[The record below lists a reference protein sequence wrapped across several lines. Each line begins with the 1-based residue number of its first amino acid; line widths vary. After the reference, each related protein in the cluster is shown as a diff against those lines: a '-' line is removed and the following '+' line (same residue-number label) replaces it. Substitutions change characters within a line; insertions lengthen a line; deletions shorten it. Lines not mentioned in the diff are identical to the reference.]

1 MAQNENI
8 IDDINAFDE
17 CAPLVAGYSSANL
30 ANAAKALNSKDKA
43 EAEKAQSMVP
53 NKVKNLVKII
63 KKTVEKINANLK
75 SKYPDMKPFSVENN
89 VTYNAYGATGKV
101 ELIEAGNAQHL
112 SFNIK
117 KLTRL
122 PGMEVTAIV
131 TKAIVEAVAK
141 ENGKEHDN
149 DFIKDLL
156 DTKENE
162 DDKKRA
168 KAEGDAEKAKKVI
181 SGYLRNYLP
190 ALYSDDFEKF
200 GAISDY
206 VASIIVDGMDEAE
219 IADILAPFFNMEAS
233 DISDL
238 ARDEVDKFLGK
249 AHQARVSK
257 LFAKA
262 EDLLIDPENESVKVG
277 YMQQAESLLGT
288 DTSDPGYYDLA
299 KKFETINGGEKC
311 LTGPAVKEFCEYY
324 VHNFLR
330 ANNVKDIEVTFEPK
344 GALGS
349 YYDLGGSKQKININL
364 KKLQKIGSF
373 TELAMT
379 LSHELTHAVDSTK
392 NKAAGRVNEDGTGL
406 LNDIEEDISGSGATG
421 KAKDLLVELKSF
433 CYHINENERSARIG
447 ELSALIFMQKVGSKD
462 PKIQQ
467 EIATS
472 VAKYKKYQ
480 QKTIDMIQSLPVKIG
495 EFEDRRKFLISTG
508 ELTEGSL
515 ANSMIVE
522 RITYLRDNGLTKDAN
537 GKEVPVST
545 LEEEESKLAADLI
558 EKGDFEG
565 LARLQEQQSQRKAQ
579 EDAAKKAQED
589 AAKKA
594 AEGEQL
600 EEGLQPGE

>member
-8 IDDINAFDE
+8 LDDINAFDE
-17 CAPLVAGYSSANL
+17 SEPLTAGYSSANL
-30 ANAAKALNSKDKA
+30 ANAAKALNSKDKGESA
-43 EAEKAQSMVP
+43 KAQSMVP

-63 KKTVEKINANLK
+63 KKTVERINANLM
-75 SKYPDMKPFSVENN
+75 SKYPNMKPFSVENN

-101 ELIEAGNAQHL
+101 ELIEAGKSQHL

-122 PGMEVTAIV
+122 PGLEVTAIV
-131 TKAIVEAVAK
+131 TKAIVDAVAK

-149 DFIKDLL
+149 DFVADLL
-156 DTKENE
+156 GTKQTEE
-162 DDKKRA
+162 DKKKA
-168 KAEGDAEKAKKVI
+168 KAENDAEKAKKLV

-190 ALYSDDFEKF
+190 ALYSDDFERF
-200 GAISDY
+200 GAISDF
-206 VASIIVDGMDEAE
+206 VASIIVNGMDEKE
-219 IADILAPFFNMEAS
+219 IADILAPFFNFDAS
-233 DISDL
+233 DISKL
-238 ARDEVDKFLGK
+238 ATEEVDKFLGK

-262 EDLLIDPENESVKVG
+262 EDLLIDPEKEPVKVG

-299 KKFETINGGEKC
+299 KKFETMNNGEKC

-349 YYDLGGSKQKININL
+349 YYDHGGARQHININL

-379 LSHELTHAVDSTK
+379 LSHELTHAVDSSL
-392 NKAAGRVNEDGTGL
+392 NKAAGKVNMEDGTGL
-406 LNDIEEDISGSGATG
+406 LNDISEDISGSGATG

-433 CYHINENERSARIG
+433 CYHVNENERSARIG

-472 VAKYKKYQ
+472 VAKYKRYQ
-480 QKTIDMIQSLPVKIG
+480 QKTIDMIESLPVKIG
-495 EFEDRRKFLISTG
+495 EFEDRRKYLISTG
-508 ELTEGSL
+508 ELTESSL
-515 ANSMIVE
+515 ANSMIKE
-522 RITYLRDNGLTKDAN
+522 RIKYLEDNGLTSGKDS
-537 GKEVPVST
+537 VSV
-545 LEEEESKLAADLI
+545 LNEQESIMAADMI
-558 EKGDFEG
+558 ERGDFEG
-565 LARLQEQQSQRKAQ
+565 LARLQEQQAQRKAA
-579 EDAAKKAQED
+579 EEAAKKQAEQNEQEND
-589 AAKKA
+589 AIQM
-594 AEGEQL
+594 E
-600 EEGLQPGE
+600 